1 VDELGRQALS
11 LFTVW
16 SDTWEAGRAQE
27 IESIRAMLAEI
38 SPHELDYEVRTDTRP
53 NRRFSGDGTL
63 ARARYHALCRAD
75 GDDAGT
81 LRRELEAY
89 HDPWTKGLIQISEAA
104 DGSEI
109 RLSIPPITATRHDW
123 LRDAAHRWQWTDI
136 SLPVT
141 IQAINCERLIDLRTP
156 RAADWFTRN
165 LSQLR
170 WIANDGSAAPAF
182 PRKGPLTHF
191 TDLLPS
197 LLTQMHGGGNGPTRI
212 AGQWLRALGADALVF
227 PSARSDSEVT
237 VENGEVVSFA
247 GWNLVDYRE
256 AEPVRVQTYDLT
268 TDWPAHIATEV
279 DQSPLS
285 SYADISLKRTASPDG
300 GASWSW
306 KGIAH
311 ANSALRSAAS
321 ALHLYAWAHG
331 DAGR

>member
-1 VDELGRQALS
+1 
-11 LFTVW
+11 
-16 SDTWEAGRAQE
+16 
-27 IESIRAMLAEI
+27 
-38 SPHELDYEVRTDTRP
+38 
-53 NRRFSGDGTL
+53 
-63 ARARYHALCRAD
+63 
-75 GDDAGT
+75 
-81 LRRELEAY
+81 
-89 HDPWTKGLIQISEAA
+89 
-104 DGSEI
+104 
-109 RLSIPPITATRHDW
+109 
-123 LRDAAHRWQWTDI
+123 
-136 SLPVT
+136 
-141 IQAINCERLIDLRTP
+141 
-156 RAADWFTRN
+156 
-165 LSQLR
+165 
-170 WIANDGSAAPAF
+170 
-182 PRKGPLTHF
+182 
-191 TDLLPS
+191 
-197 LLTQMHGGGNGPTRI
+197 MHGGGNGPTRI

-331 DAGR
+331 DAGREQLQLVARILGATDRAEVMRATSNWFAQALLGDRKARAALVQSLPALSAQDAAILDLRQTFRLMDSRIADGKAGLL